1 MVIPMVIKVISGIMV
16 KVRRVVEDFDFP
28 RLDTSLL
35 RNRIHYFANRQGL
48 NSSTMT
54 KKSQSSNIVILFG
67 TLWLE
72 STGPSPCGFES
83 EPQKPHCCPGQAKI
97 GPGLWQGLRRMDGHL
112 LSKPAINPH
121 TVFFFFEDRFVY
133 DIKYGHAVMA
143 IPLSLYLSSYSATTI
158 ATSAT
163 HKSVSIYRH
172 IDTQSQTG
180 RLNTHTDG
188 ASGVL
193 HYVPASCGCGVD
205 V

>member
-1 MVIPMVIKVISGIMV
+1 
-16 KVRRVVEDFDFP
+16 
-28 RLDTSLL
+28 
-35 RNRIHYFANRQGL
+35 
-48 NSSTMT
+48 
-54 KKSQSSNIVILFG
+54 
-67 TLWLE
+67 
-72 STGPSPCGFES
+72 
-83 EPQKPHCCPGQAKI
+83 
-97 GPGLWQGLRRMDGHL
+97 MDGHL

-121 TVFFFFEDRFVY
+121 TVFFFFFEDRFVY